1 MKNKLY
7 ALVGPHASGK
17 STIIQELTRLGVN
30 YIPLYTT
37 RSPDSYIHN
46 PVSAARMYRFMDKA
60 DFLKQDFLV
69 KITYKGEY
77 YGMMKPDVLSA
88 LQNHQNS
95 VVISDAQGIRQ
106 LSKLLKD
113 SFESIYIMV
122 DYVTLVERMLRLK
135 HSNDEI
141 KYHIEYAESN
151 EEFDTWKI
159 STHVVKNIIS
169 FDTTMSQILAILGLT
184 VPISRQQEHALT
196 GQHGQSQAK

>member
-17 STIIQELTRLGVN
+17 TSIIRELMKHGVN

-37 RSPDSYIHN
+37 RSPEAYSNN
-46 PVSAARMYRFMDKA
+46 PVGAATMYRFMDKA
-60 DFLKQDFLV
+60 DFFKQDFLV

-77 YGMMKPDVLSA
+77 YGIMKEEILNA
-88 LQNHQNS
+88 LQAHKNN
-95 VVISDAQGIRQ
+95 VIITDAQGAKQ

-122 DYVTLVERMLRLK
+122 DYVTLVERMLVMK
-135 HSNDEI
+135 HTNDEI

-151 EEFDTWKI
+151 GEFDTWK
-159 STHVVKNIIS
+159 TANYVVKNIIS
-169 FDTTMSQILAILGLT
+169 FESSVNQILAIMGLA
-184 VPISRQQEHALT
+184 VPVPV
-196 GQHGQSQAK
+196 AK

>member
-17 STIIQELTRLGVN
+17 STIIQELIRRGVN

-37 RSPDSYIHN
+37 RSPDSYVHN
-46 PVSAARMYRFMDKA
+46 PVSAAKMYRFIEKTE
-60 DFLKQDFLV
+60 FFKQDFLV

-77 YGMMKPDVLSA
+77 YGMMKQEILSG
-88 LQNHQNS
+88 LQNHQNN
-95 VVISDAQGIRQ
+95 VVISDVQGIKQ

-135 HSNDEI
+135 HNNDEI

-151 EEFDTWKI
+151 GEFDTWKVA
-159 STHVVKNIIS
+159 THVVKNIIS
-169 FDTTMSQILAILGLT
+169 FDTTMNQILAILGLT
-184 VPISRQQEHALT
+184 APVSNQEP
-196 GQHGQSQAK
+196 

>member
-17 STIIQELTRLGVN
+17 STIIQELIRLGVN

-37 RSPDSYIHN
+37 RSPDSYVHN
-46 PVSAARMYRFMDKA
+46 PVSAAKMYRFIDKA
-60 DFLKQDFLV
+60 DFFKQDFLV

-77 YGMMKPDVLSA
+77 YGMMKQEILSGF
-88 LQNHQNS
+88 QNHQNS
-95 VVISDAQGIRQ
+95 VVISDAQGIKQ

-122 DYVTLVERMLRLK
+122 DYVTLVERMLLLK

-151 EEFDTWKI
+151 EEFDTWKVA
-159 STHVVKNIIS
+159 THVVKNIIS

-184 VPISRQQEHALT
+184 VPISKQQEHALT
-196 GQHGQSQAK
+196 GQH

>member
-17 STIIQELTRLGVN
+17 STIIRELTRLGAH

-37 RSPDSYIHN
+37 RSPESYVHD
-46 PVSAARMYRFMDKA
+46 PVSAAKMYRFIEKT
-60 DFLKQDFLV
+60 DFFKKDFLV

-77 YGMMKPDVLSA
+77 YGMMKQDILEG
-88 LQNHQNS
+88 LQNHRNS
-95 VVISDAQGIRQ
+95 IVVSDAQGIKQ

-113 SFESIYIMV
+113 NFESIFILV
-122 DYVTLVERMLRLK
+122 DYVTLVERMLHLK

-151 EEFDTWKI
+151 GEFDTWKI
-159 STHVVKNIIS
+159 STHVVKNIVS
-169 FDTTMSQILAILGLT
+169 FDTTMNQILAIMRMPT
-184 VPISRQQEHALT
+184 PFT
-196 GQHGQSQAK
+196 K

>member
-1 MKNKLY
+1 MKNKLF

-17 STIIQELTRLGVN
+17 SAIVRELMKAGVN

-37 RSPDSYIHN
+37 RSPEAYAQN
-46 PVSAARMYRFMDKA
+46 PVGAATMYRFIDKN
-60 DFLKQDFLV
+60 DFVKQDFLV

-77 YGMMKPDVLSA
+77 YGMMKQEILGA
-88 LQNHQNS
+88 LQAHPCS
-95 VVISDAQGIRQ
+95 VVISDAQGIKQ

-122 DYVTLVERMLRLK
+122 DYVTLVERMLRMK
-135 HSNDEI
+135 HTNDEI

-151 EEFDTWKI
+151 GEFDTWKV

-169 FDTTMSQILAILGLT
+169 FKTTVSQILSIMGMT
-184 VPISRQQEHALT
+184 VPISPEKAHAM
-196 GQHGQSQAK
+196 ADEK